1 MGKILTIAVCV
12 EMLGVYHVKV
22 MGIAIL
28 LALLR
33 GVNYRFWPRLGCLGQ
48 KVTIFAHSGMP

>member
-1 MGKILTIAVCV
+1 M

-33 GVNYRFWPRLGCLGQ
+33 GVNYRFWFCLGCLGK